1 MTHPLRLVPLIPQQR
16 APEPPVR
23 DVARDEMIE
32 SRRKLAL
39 LIGHDYCNKRGLDPQ
54 AREEVLADA
63 LEGLVRAIDAFD
75 PDRGVKLNTYLKIRV
90 LGAIL
95 DGARSRHHLKRGQK
109 PDADVLA
116 MRRPVSL
123 DALAAE
129 GFDSAD
135 GFDPFAA
142 VDDLDEQR
150 HLMALAHQVIAHH
163 LTPVQRIV
171 LTGHLLDG
179 RTLTDIARELGV
191 SHAACSQ
198 TLKIALT
205 RMRWHMKDARS

>member
-1 MTHPLRLVPLIPQQR
+1 MTTPLRLIPGIPQQR
-16 APEPPVR
+16 TPIR

-39 LIGHDYCNKRGLDPQ
+39 LIGHDYCTKRGLDPQ

-109 PDADVLA
+109 PDVDELA

-123 DALAAE
+123 DALSAV

-142 VDDLDEQR
+142 VDDLDEQEQ
-150 HLMALAHQVIAHH
+150 LMALAHEVIQKH
-163 LTPVQRIV
+163 LTPVQRLV

-191 SHAACSQ
+191 SGAAVGQ
-198 TLKIALT
+198 TLKLALT
-205 RMRWHMKDARS
+205 RMRWHMKDARA